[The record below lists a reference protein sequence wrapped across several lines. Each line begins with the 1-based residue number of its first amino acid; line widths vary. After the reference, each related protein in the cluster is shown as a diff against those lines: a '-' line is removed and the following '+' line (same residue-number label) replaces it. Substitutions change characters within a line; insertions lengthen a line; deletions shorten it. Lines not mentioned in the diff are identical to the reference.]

1 MRILEWLNNRL
12 ERILAVIADR
22 FGPSE
27 PIAPVARKSE
37 SAPAERRTRTDGRPS
52 GCRIAADAAVPG
64 EVAESGTVE
73 EMAARRLWSDPKC
86 AAAAAKKAETTLK
99 EAFRGSRAWSV
110 RRSGN
115 RLYLA
120 KTVPYVKN
128 RGSGGDEIKSFR
140 VIPCCALSGVP
151 AAPLVAPPGYDDLCM
166 RAAKAIE
173 KALLKFDERPDCM
186 RTFPLVGRG
195 GGRIWVEM
203 SPAVSYGGGA
213 FDAKF
218 VADHGARMCLDVSD
232 VIS

>member
-12 ERILAVIADR
+12 DRILAVIADR
-22 FGPSE
+22 FNPTE
-27 PIAPVARKSE
+27 PIAPVTRKAASQA
-37 SAPAERRTRTDGRPS
+37 APAADRTRTDGRPS
-52 GCRIAADAAVPG
+52 GCGIAADAAVPG
-64 EVAESGTVE
+64 EVAADGTIGVN
-73 EMAARRLWSDPKC
+73 AARRQWSDPKF
-86 AAAAAKKAETTLK
+86 AAAAAKKAEVTLK

-110 RRSGN
+110 KRSGN

-151 AAPLVAPPGYDDLCM
+151 VASLVAPPGYDDLCL

-173 KALLKFDERPDCM
+173 KALLKFDDRPDCM
-186 RTFPLVGRG
+186 RVFPILSRG
-195 GGRIWVEM
+195 EGRIWVEM
-203 SPAVSYGGGA
+203 SPAIPHGDGA
-213 FDAKF
+213 FA
-218 VADHGARMCLDVSD
+218 ADHGARMCLDVTD

>member
-22 FGPSE
+22 FNPTE
-27 PIAPVARKSE
+27 PIAPVARK
-37 SAPAERRTRTDGRPS
+37 APDVDPDRCRTDWRPIGS
-52 GCRIAADAAVPG
+52 GIAADAAVPG
-64 EVAESGTVE
+64 EVAADGGTIGVN
-73 EMAARRLWSDPKC
+73 AARRRWSDPKFV
-86 AAAAAKKAETTLK
+86 AAAAKKAEVTLK
-99 EAFRGSRAWSV
+99 EAFRGSRAWTV
-110 RRSGN
+110 KRTGN

-151 AAPLVAPPGYDDLCM
+151 AASLVAPPGYDDLCL

-173 KALLKFDERPDCM
+173 KALLKFGDRPDCM
-186 RTFPLVGRG
+186 RVFPVLSRG
-195 GGRIWVEM
+195 SGRIWVET
-203 SPAVSYGGGA
+203 SPAIPHGDGA
-213 FDAKF
+213 FA
-218 VADHGARMCLDVSD
+218 ADHGARMCLDITD